1 MIGGGGATLVTSKAA
16 PEMCPAS
23 HAGPTAASSTR
34 PRRAVLINKG
44 LLLIAA
50 NSEKLI
56 VLGVCVLSGQCSVMM
71 SA

>member
-23 HAGPTAASSTR
+23 NAGPTAASSLG
-34 PRRAVLINKG
+34 RRAVLINKG

-50 NSEKLI
+50 NSEELI